1 MTHRTD
7 TTPERVRRAHAPALD
22 GETAD
27 RVMNREYRTVEP
39 RERDAEAWN
48 RHPEADPA
56 AVARIAVELARD
68 AVVPLALTRRCPDCG
83 AEPGVSCA
91 RAMVAAC
98 GSRVHISM
106 RLRAEATP

>member
-7 TTPERVRRAHAPALD
+7 TTPERVRRAHAPTLD

-56 AVARIAVELARD
+56 AVAHLAGVIARD
-68 AVVPLALTRRCPDCG
+68 AVMPDALAVRCDEHG
-83 AEPGVSCA
+83 AEPGVYCYRGA
-91 RAMVAAC
+91 RGVCSA
-98 GSRVHISM
+98 
-106 RLRAEATP
+106 RLGGRRHG